1 MGKGILISG
10 IVLGVLGMAWSFLLL
25 IVLLLLLAFGAGGT
39 PLLISVIGFL
49 AGIVAIVGAAIGNRR
64 TTMGASILVSVG
76 TAMLVGTVTIAYSA
90 LGIGGLDVIR
100 FSLVAGWWAYGLV
113 IAGVVGIMLNRK
125 SEAGAELR
133 D

>member
-1 MGKGILISG
+1 MGEGILISG
-10 IVLGVLGMAWSFLLL
+10 IVLGVLGMLWSFLLF

-49 AGIVAIVGAAIGNRR
+49 AGIVAIVGAVIGNGR
-64 TTMGASILVSVG
+64 TTVGASILVGVG
-76 TAMLVGTVTIAYSA
+76 VEMLVGTVTIAYSA

-125 SEAGAELR
+125 SEAGVELG

>member
-10 IVLGVLGMAWSFLLL
+10 IVLGILGILWSFLLF

-39 PLLISVIGFL
+39 PLLISLIGFL
-49 AGIVAIVGAAIGNRR
+49 AGIVAIVGAVIGNRR
-64 TTMGASILVSVG
+64 TTVGASILVGVG
-76 TAMLVGTVTIAYSA
+76 AAMLVGTVTIAYSA

-113 IAGVVGIMLNRK
+113 ISGILGLAATRRVEQ
-125 SEAGAELR
+125 SAEP
-133 D
+133 